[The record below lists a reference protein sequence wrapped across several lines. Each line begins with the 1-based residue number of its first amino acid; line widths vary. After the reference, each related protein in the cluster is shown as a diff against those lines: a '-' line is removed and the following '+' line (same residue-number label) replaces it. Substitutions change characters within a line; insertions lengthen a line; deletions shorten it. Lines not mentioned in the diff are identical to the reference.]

1 MCDEAGL
8 TDVDGQDKKNKS
20 SMAIETKKE
29 IGVRYIKAQ
38 EAVAA
43 AVAVCSGVLNENRIS

>member
-1 MCDEAGL
+1 MTKAGL
-8 TDVDGQDKKNKS
+8 TDVEGQDKKNKS

-43 AVAVCSGVLNENRIS
+43 AVAVCSGVLNENRIP